1 MLAEATQAR
10 LAPLRP
16 TIEPE
21 TPRVPKSKLHPSCA
35 APWVTLF
42 PPTHLVVCEIE
53 GDGRD
58 CCGAIS
64 LEGAGECSVDLARAR
79 LRDRRSHRGSRGS
92 QAHCGGT
99 CYLATAQPCR
109 STAHETEVLA
119 GSSRITSDDAA
130 TTPTRVPTGLSRA
143 PPTAAMNQSLHGIRN
158 LNSNPHDLSPEALC
172 LRKA

>member
-1 MLAEATQAR
+1 LGPQIRALIKAAMSASVSVGMGSSSSATQMITSPIPMKPYFA
-10 LAPLRP
+10 AGPLCVCVCVCVCVVQRRMQRRP
-16 TIEPE
+16 CTGSS
-21 TPRVPKSKLHPSCA
+21 PRSALP
-35 APWVTLF
+35 
-42 PPTHLVVCEIE
+42 
-53 GDGRD
+53 
-58 CCGAIS
+58 
-64 LEGAGECSVDLARAR
+64 
-79 LRDRRSHRGSRGS
+79 HRGSRGS
-92 QAHCGGT
+92 QAHCGT